1 MQELKDLPVGVQ
13 NFSSII
19 EENYVYADKTHFISK
34 LDKSGRAYFLTR
46 PRRFGKS
53 LFLSTLKAYFEGK
66 QELFKGLAI
75 ERIKAETNSKWKKYP
90 VLRFDLSGK
99 NYTKADDLTLLLNAQ
114 LDGWKEV
121 YKVECNY
128 KDAELVFARMLS
140 LIHEKTGERVV
151 ILIDEYDAPL
161 LQSLEDEE
169 LHKQYRSI
177 LHGFYSVIKGM
188 SEHIYLSFLTGI
200 TKFSKVSIFSSL
212 NNLFDISYMS
222 EYSHALWHH
231 SRRTRKQ
238 FCSIYSRIG
247 RCLWDFLHCDVSKIE
262 TKV

>member
-1 MQELKDLPVGVQ
+1 M
-13 NFSSII
+13 
-19 EENYVYADKTHFISK
+19 
-34 LDKSGRAYFLTR
+34 
-46 PRRFGKS
+46 
-53 LFLSTLKAYFEGK
+53 
-66 QELFKGLAI
+66 
-75 ERIKAETNSKWKKYP
+75 
-90 VLRFDLSGK
+90 
-99 NYTKADDLTLLLNAQ
+99 
-114 LDGWKEV
+114 
-121 YKVECNY
+121 ECNY
-128 KDAELVFARMLS
+128 KDAELVFARTLS

-238 FCSIYSRIG
+238 FCSTYSRIG